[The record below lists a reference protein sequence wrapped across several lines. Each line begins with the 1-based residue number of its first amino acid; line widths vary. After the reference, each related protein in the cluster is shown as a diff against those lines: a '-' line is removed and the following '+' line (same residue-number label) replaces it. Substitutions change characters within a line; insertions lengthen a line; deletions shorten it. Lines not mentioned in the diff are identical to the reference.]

1 MPPTE
6 TTREFAH
13 RDTARRREVILD
25 SAAGIAIEGGYD
37 AVKMRTVA
45 DGAGIAVG
53 TLYRY
58 FPSKPHVLV
67 AVLARA
73 FERLGAERD
82 WADTGVSPQLRLGH
96 LNTRLQ
102 EEWRSKPALTE
113 AVTRA
118 FVFADAS
125 ATAEVDHAAS
135 VIEHLL
141 GVAIAGGEP
150 NPQQHR
156 LASVILDI
164 WLASLITWIRHGTSA
179 AEVAV
184 RLDRCIGL
192 ILGDQED
199 GKREE
204 L

>member
-1 MPPTE
+1 MAAFGSTQSNSID
-6 TTREFAH
+6 T
-13 RDTARRREVILD
+13 TARRREVILD
-25 SAAGIAIEGGYD
+25 SAAAIAIDGGYD
-37 AVKMRTVA
+37 AVKMRAVA

-67 AVLARA
+67 AVLTRA

-82 WADTGVSPQLRLGH
+82 WADTGVSPRQRVGH
-96 LNTRLQ
+96 LNARLH
-102 EEWRSKPALTE
+102 EEWRSKPSLTE

-125 ATAEVDHAAS
+125 ATAEVDHAAA

-156 LASVILDI
+156 LAAVILDI
-164 WLASLITWIRHGTSA
+164 WLASLIAWVRHGTSA
-179 AEVAV
+179 AAVAD
-184 RLDRCIGL
+184 RLDRSIAL
-192 ILGDQED
+192 ILG
-199 GKREE
+199 GPK
-204 L
+204 